1 MNVIIC
7 FRSMFNLMR
16 VYFLAGKYQECIM
29 CFHRFMELKTL
40 NTAEPRAR
48 ILWLMVQYEI
58 RNMELLKNQSKNVMD
73 WFKKHSTMNEMEKAI
88 LLFFEKLPK
97 ARDKQELRTRF
108 TAMQQTLHKLKAAN
122 PNNSFRDFE
131 RWVEK
136 KIENPK

>member
-1 MNVIIC
+1 
-7 FRSMFNLMR
+7 
-16 VYFLAGKYQECIM
+16 
-29 CFHRFMELKTL
+29 
-40 NTAEPRAR
+40 
-48 ILWLMVQYEI
+48 
-58 RNMELLKNQSKNVMD
+58 MELLKNQSKNVMD